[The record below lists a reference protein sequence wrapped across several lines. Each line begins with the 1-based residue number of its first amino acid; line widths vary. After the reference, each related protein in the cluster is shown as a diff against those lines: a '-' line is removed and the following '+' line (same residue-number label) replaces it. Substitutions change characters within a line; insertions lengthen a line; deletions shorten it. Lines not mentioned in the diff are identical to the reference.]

1 MVDVRNYDFKY
12 ITDKTVKPEESFIN
26 LYVDKEFKSENTIK
40 STHRMC
46 RILDVKYKKADLSE
60 VMTKLCHK
68 TPNCF
73 ATPCTSTGSEEIQ
86 SSV

>member
-46 RILDVKYKKADLSE
+46 RILDVKYKKADLNE
-60 VMTKLCHK
+60 VMTKLCQK
-68 TPNCF
+68 RLTD
-73 ATPCTSTGSEEIQ
+73 S
-86 SSV
+86 